1 MCFCDFLGLNGLVVC
16 GLYLCNPCN
25 PWLYKM
31 VHAQVMLWCLDGL
44 TGLCGVKLSLRS
56 ELCALCVTGLEL
68 VFVVWKFFYGGSA
81 GRAARAG
88 SEACATWRF
97 VD

>member
-1 MCFCDFLGLNGLVVC
+1 MHQGAPIGAAVRFWCFLWLNGLVVR

-44 TGLCGVKLSLRS
+44 TGLCV
-56 ELCALCVTGLEL
+56 LCVTGLIE
-68 VFVVWKFFYGGSA
+68 
-81 GRAARAG
+81 
-88 SEACATWRF
+88 
-97 VD
+97 